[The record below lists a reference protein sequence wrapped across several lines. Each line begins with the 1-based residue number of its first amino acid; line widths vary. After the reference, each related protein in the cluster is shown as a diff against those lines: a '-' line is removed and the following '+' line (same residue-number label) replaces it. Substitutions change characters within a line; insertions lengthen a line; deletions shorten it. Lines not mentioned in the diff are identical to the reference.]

1 MRFTRNAQTKN
12 LESIKKNVIELLR
25 KKAANRK
32 EQTNKAAKIKAN
44 ANRQQA
50 FNKLLQEFSTAT
62 NNDKTEARSKFGRG
76 ANVSAIRAFLNIRT
90 RTRKEA
96 EEKKKQANKAEAE
109 KRAEKKRKFLEGK
122 KKELTELATKGGVLN
137 TESDFIKQKF
147 RVVIS
152 KLTVKN
158 LEKEYNNGNEV
169 AEPFVNQ
176 VKNDINEK
184 IAAKKQEPIYT
195 NTGSPGPRIK
205 MRINPVPKDRNNPL
219 FEKVTMENKSRL
231 ISAINALKQLPPKNK
246 TIFKG
251 RLETAFKNQNFNK
264 MKAIKNEALAAN
276 KAIQNKKAV
285 EKQAKLSANNTKI
298 KSLRKE
304 YTNSVE
310 AAFRNGNLPQNEK
323 QKNYW
328 LKQANLISSEGGLRI
343 QKRRLNTQIKDE
355 KNIQNMKNRKNAAA
369 TKIQAMVKGKQARNS
384 TKNVGKDILKKHIL
398 SVNTLAAQTIP
409 GFSGKRVDDPKYE
422 KGWLK
427 RVNEEGNTPASRATL
442 RRMFNNKY
450 ELRKTLIKH
459 RGTNVQQGYGTLQL
473 RGLLGGVMD
482 PFNGQN
488 SSTKGTNKNKA
499 KLHIKR
505 IEKEINQA
513 TTEYARKVTAKQN
526 RNLKKAAKK
535 SDKPQWKP

>member
-1 MRFTRNAQTKN
+1 M
-12 LESIKKNVIELLR
+12 
-25 KKAANRK
+25 
-32 EQTNKAAKIKAN
+32 QTNPV
-44 ANRQQA
+44 
-50 FNKLLQEFSTAT
+50 AT
-62 NNDKTEARSKFGRG
+62 
-76 ANVSAIRAFLNIRT
+76 
-90 RTRKEA
+90 TRK
-96 EEKKKQANKAEAE
+96 
-109 KRAEKKRKFLEGK
+109 
-122 KKELTELATKGGVLN
+122 
-137 TESDFIKQKF
+137 
-147 RVVIS
+147 
-152 KLTVKN
+152 
-158 LEKEYNNGNEV
+158 
-169 AEPFVNQ
+169 
-176 VKNDINEK
+176 
-184 IAAKKQEPIYT
+184 
-195 NTGSPGPRIK
+195 
-205 MRINPVPKDRNNPL
+205 NPL

-251 RLETAFKNQNFNK
+251 RLETAFKNQNLNK

-276 KAIQNKKAV
+276 KAIQNKKAA

-310 AAFRNGNLPQNEK
+310 AAFRNGKLPQNEK

-384 TKNVGKDILKKHIL
+384 TKNAGKDILKKHIL

-409 GFSGKRVDDPKYE
+409 GFSGKRVEDPKYE

-459 RGTNVQQGYGTLQL
+459 RGTNVQQGYGPLQL
-473 RGLLGGVMD
+473 RGLLRGVMN
-482 PFNGQN
+482 PFNNQN

-499 KLHIKR
+499 KLNIKR

-513 TTEYARKVTAKQN
+513 TSEYAKKVRAKQN

>member
-1 MRFTRNAQTKN
+1 M
-12 LESIKKNVIELLR
+12 
-25 KKAANRK
+25 
-32 EQTNKAAKIKAN
+32 
-44 ANRQQA
+44 
-50 FNKLLQEFSTAT
+50 LQEFSTAT

-122 KKELTELATKGGVLN
+122 KNELTKLATKGGVLN
-137 TESDFIKQKF
+137 TESDFSKQKF

-176 VKNDINEK
+176 VKNDIMEK

-195 NTGSPGPRIK
+195 NTGSPGPRVK
-205 MRINPVPKDRNNPL
+205 MQTNPVATDRKNPL

-251 RLETAFKNQNFNK
+251 RLETAFKNQNLNK

-276 KAIQNKKAV
+276 KAIQNKKAA

-310 AAFRNGNLPQNEK
+310 AAFRNGKLPQNEK

-384 TKNVGKDILKKHIL
+384 TKNAGKDILKKHIL

-409 GFSGKRVDDPKYE
+409 GFSGKRVEDPNYE

-459 RGTNVQQGYGTLQL
+459 RGTNVQQGYGPLQL
-473 RGLLGGVMD
+473 RGLLRGVMN
-482 PFNGQN
+482 PFNNQN

-499 KLHIKR
+499 KLNIKR
-505 IEKEINQA
+505 INKEINQA
-513 TTEYARKVTAKQN
+513 TTEYARKVKAKQN

>member
-12 LESIKKNVIELLR
+12 LESIKKNIIELLR

-32 EQTNKAAKIKAN
+32 EQANKAAKNKAN
-44 ANRQQA
+44 ANRQRA

-96 EEKKKQANKAEAE
+96 EEKKKRANKAEAE
-109 KRAEKKRKFLEGK
+109 KRAEKKRKFLEIK
-122 KKELTELATKGGVLN
+122 KNELTKLATEKGVLN
-137 TESDFIKQKF
+137 TESDFSKQKF

-158 LEKEYNNGNEV
+158 LEKEYNNDNEV
-169 AEPFVNQ
+169 AAEPFVNQ
-176 VKNDINEK
+176 VKNDIMEK
-184 IAAKKQEPIYT
+184 AKKKEPIYT
-195 NTGSPGPRIK
+195 DTGSPGPRIK
-205 MRINPVPKDRNNPL
+205 MQTNPVATTRKNPL
-219 FEKVTMENKSRL
+219 FENNKSRL
-231 ISAINALKQLPPKNK
+231 ISDINTLKQLPQTNR
-246 TIFKG
+246 TTFKR
-251 RLETAFKNQNFNK
+251 RLEAAFKNQNLNK
-264 MKAIKNEALAAN
+264 MKAIRNEAVAAN
-276 KAIQNKKAV
+276 KAIQNKKAA

-310 AAFRNGNLPQNEK
+310 AAFRNGKLPQNEK

-328 LKQANLISSEGGLRI
+328 LKQANLISSEGVLRI

-384 TKNVGKDILKKHIL
+384 TKNAGKDILKKHIL

-409 GFSGKRVDDPKYE
+409 GFSGKRVEDPNYE

-459 RGTNVQQGYGTLQL
+459 RGTNVQQGYGPLQL
-473 RGLLGGVMD
+473 RGLLRGVMN

-499 KLHIKR
+499 KLNVKR
-505 IEKEINQA
+505 IKKEINQA
-513 TTEYARKVTAKQN
+513 TSEYARKVMAKQN